1 MTVNH
6 VTYNPILHNNLKPND
21 ELKQLVNQIGNNVKL
36 PDETRNFATYDTKLA
51 DKIIAYKQEGVVE
64 VGKFL
69 NKATTEK
76 QIVGGLFILDRMIE
90 ADVKGVEKLY
100 PVISKFNNTTS
111 PTAQSLLAGI
121 YRKTQVPDAFGPL
134 MKMMI
139 RNSLLPQCPYFDPTE
154 EIGGAILDYVRAKG
168 AVHKY
173 SENSLIQASKK

>member
-6 VTYNPILHNNLKPND
+6 VTYNPFPNYNNTKTNN
-21 ELKQLVNQIGNNVKL
+21 ELQQLVKQIGNNVKL

-51 DKIIAYKQEGVVE
+51 DKIISHKQDGLVA

-69 NKATTEK
+69 STANTEK
-76 QIVGGLFILDRMIE
+76 QIVEGLFIVDRMIE
-90 ADVKGVEKLY
+90 ADVKGAEKLY
-100 PVISKFNNTTS
+100 PVLSRFNNTTS

-168 AVHKY
+168 AVHTY
-173 SENSLIQASKK
+173 SKKTLVNN